1 MMGEENGFQPKLF
14 YHRINLDQKVPKHH
28 VLRKIQ
34 EQIDFDF
41 IYQEVRD
48 HYGDNGN
55 VSIPPPV
62 ILKMML
68 LLILYNVRSERELME
83 TIPLRLDWLWFLGYD
98 VDSEVPDHSV
108 LSKARG
114 RWGVEAFRGF
124 FERIVWQCV
133 EAGLVDGSKI
143 FVDASLVDADASNHS
158 VIDTQSLKIHLR
170 DNYKKLEARLEGF
183 SDRSDGSRRYV
194 KQNSRY
200 MSTTDPDAAIVN
212 RGRPKLSYQVHRA
225 VDPRTEVIT
234 ATETTAGDVN
244 EAHLMVPLLEGHHS
258 NTGRRAEVVVGDSKY
273 GTIDNFLVC
282 SDLGVKAHVPDLGE
296 CSAKR
301 TERLEIFSEEQFE
314 YDPQSDTYRCPA
326 GNRLKPKSLHQNRQ
340 SRDYAAPRKICAVCS
355 LKEQCTRNKSGRTIK
370 RHLRQEDLDLMREA
384 THSAQAKQDIKTRQH
399 LMERSY
405 ARGTRYG
412 FDRARW
418 RGLWRVQIQ
427 EYMIAAVQ
435 NLQVLVKYGSQPKG
449 SLSARMQ
456 QINGA
461 LTRAGRFVS
470 DYIELMIDEIRPMI
484 PTRFICP
491 LAPHYRSQTSD
502 I

>member
-1 MMGEENGFQPKLF
+1 MMGEESGFQPKLF
-14 YHRINLDQKVPKHH
+14 YHQINLEQKVPKHH
-28 VLRKIQ
+28 VLRTIQ

-41 IYQEVRD
+41 IYQDVRG

-68 LLILYNVRSERELME
+68 LLVLYNVRSERELME

-108 LSKARG
+108 LSKART

-143 FVDASLVDADASNHS
+143 FMDASLVDANASNNS
-158 VIDTQSLKIHLR
+158 VIDTQSLRIQLR
-170 DNYKKLEARLEGF
+170 KNYEKLEARLEGL
-183 SDRSDGSRRYV
+183 SDGSDGSRRYV

-200 MSTTDPDAAIVN
+200 MFVTDPDAAIVN
-212 RGRPKLSYQVHRA
+212 RGKPRLSYQVHRA
-225 VDPRTEVIT
+225 VDARAEIIT

-244 EAHLMVPLLEGHHS
+244 EAHRMVPLLEGHHS
-258 NTGRRAEVVVGDSKY
+258 NTGRRAEVVVADSKY

-282 SDLGVKAHVPDLGE
+282 SDLGVKAHVPDLRE
-296 CSAKR
+296 WSAKR
-301 TERLEIFSEEQFE
+301 TEKLKILSEEQFE

-326 GNRLKPKSLHQNRQ
+326 GNRLRPRSLHQNRQ
-340 SRDYAAPRKICAVCS
+340 SRDYAAPRKLCAVCS
-355 LKEQCTRNKSGRTIK
+355 LREQCTRNKLGRTIK
-370 RHLRQEDLDLMREA
+370 RHLRQEALDRMRESSR
-384 THSAQAKQDIKTRQH
+384 SAQARRDIKMRQH

-427 EYMIAAVQ
+427 EYLVATVQ
-435 NLQVLVKYGSQPKG
+435 NLQVLIKYGRQPKR
-449 SLSARMQ
+449 SLSAMMPQ
-456 QINGA
+456 VHGT
-461 LTRAGRFVS
+461 LTRGGGLIAVFR
-470 DYIELMIDEIRPMI
+470 DLMIHEIGQWMPAGS
-484 PTRFICP
+484 ICP
-491 LAPHYRSQTSD
+491 WLSRIA